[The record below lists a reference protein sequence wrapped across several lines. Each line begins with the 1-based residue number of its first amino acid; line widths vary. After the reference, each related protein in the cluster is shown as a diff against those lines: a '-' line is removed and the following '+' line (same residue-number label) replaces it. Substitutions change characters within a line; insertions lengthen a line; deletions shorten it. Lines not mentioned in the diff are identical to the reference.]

1 VVNGTAVVQ
10 PPTPSASIVDRVGV
24 ALTEE
29 FRSSLRGMENPYGDG
44 HAAERIVSVLTS
56 APLGEEL
63 LIKRAPAVESK

>member
-1 VVNGTAVVQ
+1 M
-10 PPTPSASIVDRVGV
+10 